1 MQYQPKLFQA
11 SPVVVTV
18 LLLLL
23 SLVVV
28 MVIVGLLLR
37 NLLMTMWC
45 FSDCNVF
52 AVAAVLLV

>member
-18 LLLLL
+18 LLLL

-45 FSDCNVF
+45 FNDCNVF
-52 AVAAVLLV
+52 AVVAVLLM